1 ATNRLVEAVLLAQT
15 YKPSRAA
22 ELAVRWKQS
31 LEKAG
36 KAKTA
41 RTIGVPPGVEGA
53 DEDLFPEWD
62 EFLKLEKDGGTT
74 NDLIDVVA
82 MPEESLPAEEKA
94 APAAE
99 AEAESEGKEEETEAA
114 EPEEAKEETSS
125 PAEKAEEQAKD
136 E

>member
-82 MPEESLPAEEKA
+82 MPEESLPVEEQA

-99 AEAESEGKEEETEAA
+99 VEAASEDKEETEAA
-114 EPEEAKEETSS
+114 EPEEAKEETSP